1 MPCRETGRES
11 ETNYM
16 RIFIVIFTMLG
27 AFFLEWIV
35 NSMFAKGAVF
45 IPVVAL
51 VFLLW
56 AWRMEFERRLVF
68 ALIVGSIMDAIY
80 PVAFGASI
88 LACVLSA
95 LLCEAF
101 RAFFSNTEARITQS
115 IGAICLLLFFLGMV
129 PLFHFMLERFI

>member
-1 MPCRETGRES
+1 
-11 ETNYM
+11 M
-16 RIFIVIFTMLG
+16 RVLAIILTMLG
-27 AFFLEWIV
+27 AFFLEWSV
-35 NSMFAKGAVF
+35 NGMLAKGAIF

-56 AWRMEFERRLVF
+56 AWRMEFEPRLVF

-95 LLCEAF
+95 FFCEAF

-115 IGAICLLLFFLGMV
+115 IGAVCLLLLFLGMV
-129 PLFHFMLERFI
+129 PLFDFMLGKFI